1 MQRLR
6 FAGWWH
12 GFRAFPSSAVR
23 HSPEERLQ
31 KATEARC
38 KFRLPCLSAFLPRF
52 SNGFSGGE
60 KLVACF
66 LKLVARISKSE
77 PLIFSL
83 LPCEVYALKIS
94 FQFSAPENAV
104 FSTPVFL
111 PRMSVSASG
120 ERAGKIT
127 DGTAAGKLP
136 AADCMPLQT
145 KRKKLIKNNV
155 RNLIFQ

>member
-1 MQRLR
+1 MRRRPIFAMQRLR
-6 FAGWWH
+6 FAGWWR

-38 KFRLPCLSAFLPRF
+38 KFRLPCLSAFLPPF
-52 SNGFSGGE
+52 SSGFSGGE

-83 LPCEVYALKIS
+83 LPCGVNALKIS
-94 FQFSAPENAV
+94 FHFFRHDNGLFPTFSRTAMTLAWQCPARVRPE
-104 FSTPVFL
+104 
-111 PRMSVSASG
+111 G
-120 ERAGKIT
+120 
-127 DGTAAGKLP
+127 
-136 AADCMPLQT
+136 LQ
-145 KRKKLIKNNV
+145 I
-155 RNLIFQ
+155 

>member
-1 MQRLR
+1 MLFFLRRRPIFAMQRLR
-6 FAGWWH
+6 FAGWWR

-104 FSTPVFL
+104 FRHRFCCRGCLFQP
-111 PRMSVSASG
+111 
-120 ERAGKIT
+120 AGSEP
-127 DGTAAGKLP
+127 GK
-136 AADCMPLQT
+136 
-145 KRKKLIKNNV
+145 
-155 RNLIFQ
+155 